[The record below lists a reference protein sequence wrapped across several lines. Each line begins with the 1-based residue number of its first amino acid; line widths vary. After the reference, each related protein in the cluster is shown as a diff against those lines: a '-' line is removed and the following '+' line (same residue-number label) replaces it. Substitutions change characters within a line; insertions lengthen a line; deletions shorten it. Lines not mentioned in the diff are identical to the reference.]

1 MSQQEPRQPRVA
13 TAGKSERFGLA
24 ERDVIA
30 LGISIACIIMFVGI
44 GAPVLADIV
53 RSFQGVGLG
62 PDKLAINALLL
73 NIALVIFSWRRYRQL
88 KDEVAERRKA
98 EQQARELAEVDPLTG
113 CLNRRSIGPATDRLI
128 ADAAARGEIVAFLMV
143 DLDNFKQ
150 VNDYHGHT
158 AGDAILQECAR
169 RIAALLPPH
178 GLIARL
184 GGDEFACVVS
194 FASTREDIVD
204 RLAGGI
210 IDAVARPVAFNG
222 LNVEATVSI
231 GITRSDTR
239 RAGETGQADAQTLMH
254 MADIAMYHAKKHG
267 RNRYFWFEAPMES
280 ELRFRSEL
288 EAGIRRGIAAG
299 EFVPFY
305 EQQIDLASGRLTG
318 FEMLAR
324 WHSPSLGTISPEIF
338 IPVAEDIGVIA
349 ELSESL
355 IG

>member
-1 MSQQEPRQPRVA
+1 
-13 TAGKSERFGLA
+13 
-24 ERDVIA
+24 
-30 LGISIACIIMFVGI
+30 MFVGI